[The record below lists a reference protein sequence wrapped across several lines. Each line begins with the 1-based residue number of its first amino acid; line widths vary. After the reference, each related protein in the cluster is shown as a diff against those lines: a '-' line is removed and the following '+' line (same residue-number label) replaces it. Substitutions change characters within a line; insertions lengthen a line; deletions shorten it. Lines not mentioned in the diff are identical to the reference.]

1 MSETL
6 YSEVVSAD
14 DANLHDL
21 IDIYVTEKISKMD
34 VDQLVD
40 YVHQNMVNSM
50 IDMPR
55 DEVISVINEFNPTLI
70 EEANLI

>member
-6 YSEVVSAD
+6 YSEVVTAA
-14 DANLHDL
+14 DANLYDL
-21 IDIYVTEKISKMD
+21 IDIYVTEKISNMD
-34 VDQLVD
+34 VDQLVS
-40 YVHQNMVNSM
+40 YVHVHMVNTM

-55 DEVISVINEFNPTLI
+55 DKVISVINDFNPTLI